1 MKLEKLF
8 LAKKAII
15 TSREYLSSSSGI
27 PCIHYGDI
35 YKYYSHKAILSSE
48 IINGFMLNVSS
59 DKYISQDS
67 IVIPDVTET
76 INDFGNSVYIKYNG
90 TRYINGT
97 HTIAITSQNSTSLKY
112 LFYYLQNN
120 KNKKKLQSLL
130 LGSTVFQLSL
140 KDILKFDLVDYD
152 INVNHQQHI
161 IDIIGSID
169 DKIENNNKIIDK
181 LYIFL
186 DMNMKKLL
194 NGKRYIMIRDY
205 KDIEIISSGIDK
217 FEKNKIYL
225 DTSCVKN
232 KTIIDISFNITYKN
246 KPSRANMKPVINS
259 VWFAKLK
266 NSPKHIIVKSFS
278 ENILNN
284 YIFSTGFMGIK
295 LNEKNFNLIS
305 TYLISNIFDE
315 EKNKLSIG
323 ATMQSINND
332 TFKNMHIPDFTEND
346 FQYFNII
353 SENVLKS
360 IYFLEQENIKLNKL
374 KQLYLAKFF

>member
-1 MKLEKLF
+1 MPIIKKSIFEK
-8 LAKKAII
+8 
-15 TSREYLSSSSGI
+15 
-27 PCIHYGDI
+27 
-35 YKYYSHKAILSSE
+35 
-48 IINGFMLNVSS
+48 
-59 DKYISQDS
+59 
-67 IVIPDVTET
+67 
-76 INDFGNSVYIKYNG
+76 
-90 TRYINGT
+90 
-97 HTIAITSQNSTSLKY
+97 
-112 LFYYLQNN
+112 
-120 KNKKKLQSLL
+120 
-130 LGSTVFQLSL
+130 
-140 KDILKFDLVDYD
+140 
-152 INVNHQQHI
+152 INVELKHNLKEQQHI

-232 KTIIDISFNITYKN
+232 NTIIDISFNITYKN

-295 LNEKNFNLIS
+295 LNEKKFNLIS

-323 ATMQSINND
+323 ATMQSINNN
-332 TFKNMHIPDFTEND
+332 TFKNMYIPDFTEDD

-353 SENVLKS
+353 SENVLKN

>member
-1 MKLEKLF
+1 MKLKEILELKYGKSQ
-8 LAKKAII
+8 KKI
-15 TSREYLSSSSGI
+15 TSKNGRYPIIGTGGI
-27 PCIHYGDI
+27 LGYSNVFLYNKPSVIIGRKGSINNKMYIDFPFWVVDTTFYTI
-35 YKYYSHKAILSSE
+35 IDTKKVIPRWFYY
-48 IINGFMLNVSS
+48 
-59 DKYISQDS
+59 YIS
-67 IVIPDVTET
+67 T
-76 INDFGNSVYIKYNG
+76 IDLNKYNEG
-90 TRYINGT
+90 T
-97 HTIAITSQNSTSLKY
+97 TIPSLTIKTLY
-112 LFYYLQNN
+112 EL
-120 KNKKKLQSLL
+120 
-130 LGSTVFQLSL
+130 
-140 KDILKFDLVDYD
+140 DIPYFPLEE
-152 INVNHQQHI
+152 QQHI
-161 IDIIGSID
+161 VDIIGSID
-169 DKIENNNKIIDK
+169 DKIENNNKFIDK

-194 NGKRYIMIRDY
+194 NGKRYIMIRDCT
-205 KDIEIISSGIDK
+205 DIEIISSGIDK

-232 KTIIDISFNITYKN
+232 NTIIDISLNITYKN

-295 LNEKNFNLIS
+295 SNEKKFNLIS

-332 TFKNMHIPDFTEND
+332 TFKNMYIPDFTEND

-353 SENVLKS
+353 SENVLKN